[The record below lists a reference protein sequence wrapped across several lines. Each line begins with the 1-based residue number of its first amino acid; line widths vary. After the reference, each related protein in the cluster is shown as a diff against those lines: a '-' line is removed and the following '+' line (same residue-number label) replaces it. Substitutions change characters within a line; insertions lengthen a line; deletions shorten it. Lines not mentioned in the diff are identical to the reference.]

1 MPLVLDDFS
10 ADTDTTTRRW
20 SMFTDQVMG
29 GVSEGSAAL
38 EMILGRRALRLR
50 GRVSLERNGGFVQ
63 VARPLGNG
71 PASPLDARQYAGLAI
86 TVCGRPGPY
95 FIHLRTPD
103 ARAPWQYYAAAL
115 PVKTTWTDVL
125 LRWAD
130 FTPESLQR
138 ALDVSR
144 LQRLGVVAAK
154 EAFAADI
161 AIAKIALVP

>member
-10 ADTDTTTRRW
+10 TDTAVTPW

-63 VARPLGNG
+63 VARPLGG
-71 PASPLDARQYAGLAI
+71 GAAAPLDARQYVGLTI
-86 TVCGRPGPY
+86 TVAGRPGPY
-95 FIHLRTPD
+95 FIHLRTAD
-103 ARAPWQYYAAAL
+103 TRAPWQYYAAAL
-115 PVKTTWTDVL
+115 PVKTAWSDVT

-130 FTPESLQR
+130 FTPQSLQR
-138 ALDVSR
+138 PLDLSR

-161 AIAKIALVP
+161 AIAKIVLAP